1 MKLFTDASN
10 FFKFEVICFISLLF
24 LADQTIADSSG
35 RAIYSKQCASCHGD
49 SGQGVEGEYEDA
61 LYGDWSLGKIK
72 RYVEK
77 NMPEDDPENCV
88 GEDAEKVAQYIFEK
102 FYSDEAKYRNAPK
115 RIELARLTNRQYKES
130 VSDLFQDLFEIEEET
145 NLAEHSNGLQASYYD
160 SKGMNKKDNLK
171 HNRVDQ
177 AIDFDFGS
185 GSPMEGIKSD
195 QFSIAWEG
203 SLLVKETGTY
213 GLRITT
219 PNGARLYLNE
229 NLKEGDKNRRD
240 DASKASTPPL
250 IDAWVSSGN
259 KTRTETVQIYLQ
271 GGRKY
276 PICLL
281 YTSPSPRD

>member
-1 MKLFTDASN
+1 MKLFTDVSN
-10 FFKFEVICFISLLF
+10 FFKFEVVICFISLLL
-24 LADQTIADSSG
+24 LADHTFAKSSG

-77 NMPEDDPENCV
+77 NMPEDDPDNCV

-130 VSDLFQDLFEIEEET
+130 VSDLFQDLFEIEEEA
-145 NLAEHSNGLQASYYD
+145 NLADHSNGLQASYYD

-185 GSPMEGIKSD
+185 GSPMDGIKSEN
-195 QFSIAWEG
+195 FL
-203 SLLVKETGTY
+203 SLGKVLSW
-213 GLRITT
+213 
-219 PNGARLYLNE
+219 
-229 NLKEGDKNRRD
+229 LKKRELMD
-240 DASKASTPPL
+240 
-250 IDAWVSSGN
+250 
-259 KTRTETVQIYLQ
+259 
-271 GGRKY
+271 
-276 PICLL
+276 
-281 YTSPSPRD
+281 